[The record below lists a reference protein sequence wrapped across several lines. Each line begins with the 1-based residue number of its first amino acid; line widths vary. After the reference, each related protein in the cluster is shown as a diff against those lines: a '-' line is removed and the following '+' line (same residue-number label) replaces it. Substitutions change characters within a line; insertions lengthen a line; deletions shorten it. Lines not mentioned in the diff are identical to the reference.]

1 MILERLRKSV
11 LIILFCI
18 ILLMVHL
25 QINFSSS
32 TLAGQEMRTQVLYL
46 AGIIDD
52 DLRMNEYITRAELA
66 KMLAKASSYKDSIG
80 NGSMSS
86 VFNDVTKEH
95 PYASYIKLATEKGY
109 LSPYLGGKFYPEN
122 NATLIDLI
130 RGVLSLLGYTNEDFN
145 STNQITGRYEMYCSL
160 DLDENVKLFITD
172 NVTKLDCVNVI
183 YNMLKTKIKSSS
195 NLYGTTVFDMTT
207 NKDGELNAS
216 GLVKTNMKGPYIL
229 RKTQTIIDVLPFP
242 VETGNYFLNGSASSY
257 EQIQREATSA
267 GFAILY
273 YNETTRTVYAY
284 KEGTS
289 LDTTVNVTSG
299 YVTNIYYSATDN
311 LTPNSVEIERARYYL
326 GNSDV
331 KFAFSYAGTVHMSDR
346 IIFVYEKSSTYND
359 EDSTDDTTYA
369 GTITSVY
376 LYDTKYD

>member
-1 MILERLRKSV
+1 MILERLKKSV

-18 ILLMVHL
+18 VLLIAHL

-66 KMLAKASSYKDSIG
+66 KMLSKASSYKDSIG

-207 NKDGELNAS
+207 NNDGELNAS

-257 EQIQREATSA
+257 QQKI
-267 GFAILY
+267 G
-273 YNETTRTVYAY
+273 
-284 KEGTS
+284 
-289 LDTTVNVTSG
+289 
-299 YVTNIYYSATDN
+299 
-311 LTPNSVEIERARYYL
+311 RAH
-326 GNSDV
+326 V
-331 KFAFSYAGTVHMSDR
+331 
-346 IIFVYEKSSTYND
+346 
-359 EDSTDDTTYA
+359 
-369 GTITSVY
+369 
-376 LYDTKYD
+376 